1 MITRKSALSEEIE
14 LQKIWARFYGDN
26 TLKTHKQH
34 DDLVKER
41 LPHVNL
47 SRKYH
52 FDRAHK
58 QHKLNEKRLIWQMD
72 TYYEHNH
79 MQQFTKTWIFFLHNH
94 EKLDDAA
101 AAFRQSINVSIH
113 TQFWKNTIA
122 DHVLCLSLF
131 IMREIY
137 GSSRRFRGN
146 SFFKGK
152 VMIEAMQ
159 LLNFDEFGSDKICNR
174 RYLSWFR

>member
-1 MITRKSALSEEIE
+1 MSA
-14 LQKIWARFYGDN
+14 FYSDN

-41 LPHVNL
+41 LPHANL
-47 SRKYH
+47 SRIYH
-52 FDRAHK
+52 FGRAHK

-72 TYYEHNH
+72 TYYEHKH
-79 MQQFTKTWIFFLHNH
+79 MQQFTKTWIFFLRNH

-131 IMREIY
+131 IMRDLYVGAYMVHQSDFGEIH
-137 GSSRRFRGN
+137 FL
-146 SFFKGK
+146 K
-152 VMIEAMQ
+152 V
-159 LLNFDEFGSDKICNR
+159 R
-174 RYLSWFR
+174 